1 MSRVNRDAHGNLL
14 EMDFGMRKFWFVLV
28 AVVLAACEKAVMPEE
43 SGHETGANLV
53 LRMEAGD
60 GVTRGSVGLGDV
72 CGRLNVAV
80 FDAGGTKV
88 KTVAQSSADASFG
101 LVSLAVAPGTYRVVA
116 VGHNCG
122 GSATITNAEKVTFPN
137 NKVTDTFSYC
147 GEVTV
152 GETGG
157 ETVVTLHRV
166 VAMLRLTLTGGSL
179 RDDIASLK
187 FYYTGGS
194 STLSPL
200 TGFGCVNSRQT
211 EVRAFNADGVY
222 EVFTFPHETDDVLT
236 KVTITAYDAG
246 DNELGECVLE
256 NVPVHRNRVT
266 NYTGDIFGGGGSLA
280 IPMQADAEWGGED
293 SFAF

>member
-1 MSRVNRDAHGNLL
+1 
-14 EMDFGMRKFWFVLV
+14 MRKLV
-28 AVVLAACEKAVMPEE
+28 FGLIAVCLAACEKVVVPED
-43 SGHETGANLV
+43 SGHEANANLV

-60 GVTRGSVGLGDV
+60 GLTRGSSVDLADV

-80 FDAGGTKV
+80 FSYDGAKV
-88 KTVAQSSADASFG
+88 KAVAQTVGDAAFG
-101 LVSLAVAPGTYRVVA
+101 LVTLAVAPGTYRVVA

-147 GEVTV
+147 GDVTV
-152 GETGG
+152 GDDGG
-157 ETVVTLHRV
+157 ETVVTLRRA

-211 EVRAFNADGVY
+211 EARAYNADGVY
-222 EVFTFPHETDDVLT
+222 EIYTMPHEVDDVLT
-236 KVTITAYDAG
+236 KVTVTAYDAG

-256 NVPVHRNRVT
+256 NVPVHLNRVT

-280 IPMQADAEWGGED
+280 VPIQVDADWGGED
-293 SFAF
+293 DFTF